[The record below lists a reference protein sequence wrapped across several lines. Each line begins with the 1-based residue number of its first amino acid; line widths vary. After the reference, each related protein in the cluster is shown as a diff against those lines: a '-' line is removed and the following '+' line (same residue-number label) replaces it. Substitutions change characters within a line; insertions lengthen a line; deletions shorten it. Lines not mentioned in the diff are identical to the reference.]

1 MLQLFFVPHILILD
15 EFNIKVKFQRELGV
29 FEHIN
34 KLTIIVRFFTTFI
47 DVSGSRINGR
57 THKIL

>member
-1 MLQLFFVPHILILD
+1 MLRLFFVPHIFILD

-34 KLTIIVRFFTTFI
+34 KLTYC
-47 DVSGSRINGR
+47 
-57 THKIL
+57 